1 MKRLIKLNN
10 IIKLLKLTNDY
21 FNLYKITTA
30 NAKDTLDNYDIV
42 DSLID
47 LVLRNE
53 HDKIN
58 LLFDKIN
65 NKFPN
70 CMYNGI
76 AYRKLYLSND
86 IAK

>member
-21 FNLYKITTA
+21 FNLYEITIA
-30 NAKDTLDNYDIV
+30 NVKDTLDNYDIV

-58 LLFDKIN
+58 LLFDKI
-65 NKFPN
+65 
-70 CMYNGI
+70 I
-76 AYRKLYLSND
+76 
-86 IAK
+86 I